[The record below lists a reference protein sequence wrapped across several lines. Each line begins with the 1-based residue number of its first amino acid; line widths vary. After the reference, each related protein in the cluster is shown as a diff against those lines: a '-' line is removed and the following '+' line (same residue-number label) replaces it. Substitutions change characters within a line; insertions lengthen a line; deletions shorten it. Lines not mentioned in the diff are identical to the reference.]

1 MPYATGVMRM
11 IPVPITRS
19 RLIQPKR
26 FGEVRRGAENKEQD
40 LRTKVYRGGIAVR
53 SSASRTEL
61 DIHPIYRAERG
72 AQEGTVRG
80 NARLK
85 RELKVTEREAPH
97 TWCWVG
103 G

>member
-1 MPYATGVMRM
+1 MRM

-26 FGEVRRGAENKEQD
+26 FGEVRKIKSKICGRRFIG
-40 LRTKVYRGGIAVR
+40 GGIAVR
-53 SSASRTEL
+53 LSASRTEL
-61 DIHPIYRAERG
+61 DIHPMYRAERG

-80 NARLK
+80 NASLK
-85 RELKVTEREAPH
+85 RELKVTGREAPH
-97 TWCWVG
+97 TWCWAG